1 MKICHACRREVEP
14 PDPVGRKAVCPF
26 CRADLRCCLNCL
38 FHEPVAYN
46 QCRESQAERV
56 LEKDRANFCDYFR
69 YREGGL
75 ATGGKVVAATRN
87 KLEDL
92 FRKP

>member
-1 MKICHACRREVEP
+1 LKICQTCRREVEP
-14 PDPVGRKAVCPF
+14 PDPVGRKAACPF

-38 FHEPVAYN
+38 FHEPAACN

-56 LEKDRANFCDYFR
+56 LEKDRANFCDYFH
-69 YREGGL
+69 YREGGGS
-75 ATGGKVVAATRN
+75 TGGRVVPVSDR
-87 KLEDL
+87 LEGL